1 MENSGIENM
10 AIGQMMPEAAAV
22 AGAAAQPP
30 SNGVLSDNFLSSLNK
45 NNSILPIPVDEIQY
59 KSGKNFGCL
68 GMDEILSNLW
78 NVEGTQNQIH
88 SQTNELK
95 EPQNLPFMA
104 ANTNNSRLTL
114 PHQASAEQT
123 YPQWQKFMNIQQNPC
138 YSQQGLGERTLEDF
152 LVKAGMV
159 QESSSSSMKQLPCS
173 MVDLGLGMGGN
184 LGQNMSYHNH
194 QNAAMNFP
202 GNFFSTNQMLT
213 PSVGVEPSDNSSI
226 QISQSL
232 TDWGEHSRKKRI
244 INRSPEFVVQR
255 RQHRMIKNRE
265 SAARSRARKQAYT
278 VELEAE
284 LNQLKEENVKLKQTL
299 IESEMDRQKEMM
311 QRKEL
316 EKRQKPTERLMT
328 MRRAASM
335 DW

>member
-1 MENSGIENM
+1 MENSGFEHM
-10 AIGQMMPEAAAV
+10 AIGQMIPEAAA
-22 AGAAAQPP
+22 AAAAAAAQPP
-30 SNGVLSDNFLSSLNK
+30 SNGVLSDNFISSLNK
-45 NNSILPIPVDEIQY
+45 NNSILSQPVDEIQY

-88 SQTNELK
+88 SQTNELN

-104 ANTNNSRLTL
+104 ANTINNSRLTL
-114 PHQASAEQT
+114 SRQASAEQT

-202 GNFFSTNQMLT
+202 GNLFSTNQMLT

-232 TDWGEHSRKKRI
+232 TDWGEHSSRKRI

-284 LNQLKEENVKLKQTL
+284 LNQLKEENEKLKRTL
-299 IESEMDRQKEMM
+299 MM